1 MEVSVTNFHQYI
13 IDIENLFVQYISN
26 GKPPDIFSEYIGK
39 IYCLE
44 DQIKNANWID
54 SELLN
59 PVIDGLYRHYN
70 FIICNTFRKQLTAFI
85 YKQNILVNQISSR
98 KIYSENWEANRQQR
112 ERTINERTSSP
123 KCILQTS

>member
-1 MEVSVTNFHQYI
+1 MEVSVISFHQHI

-54 SELLN
+54 SELSKPGSLMDC
-59 PVIDGLYRHYN
+59 IGH
-70 FIICNTFRKQLTAFI
+70 IISLSA
-85 YKQNILVNQISSR
+85 ILSESSSQHLSTS
-98 KIYSENWEANRQQR
+98 KIFWLIKFQQK
-112 ERTINERTSSP
+112 N
-123 KCILQTS
+123 LF